1 MNCKNC
7 NKVLVDS
14 QKYCDECGA
23 KVIKNRL
30 TPKVLAAQ
38 VNEQFLSIDNKFLQ
52 TFTALT
58 VKPDKVID
66 GFINGQRKTYIN
78 VVTYYAVSLTI
89 LGFQMFILKNFFPE
103 FLESQGTFFD
113 ESFKMG
119 ANGNNNPFE
128 NLPDL
133 FNNYQG
139 VFFSIFMP
147 FIAVGTWL
155 VHLDK
160 RKYNYTEHLVI
171 NLYLTAQ
178 TIYFSFFIFM
188 VMAALNIKDYIFTTI
203 IITLPLLLYGAF
215 VFKKLYTTRFI
226 KAFIKYCAAYMIY
239 MIVFSVIMFAI
250 TIVFVIYLISTGKFN
265 P

>member
-7 NKVLVDS
+7 NKALKDT
-14 QKYCDECGA
+14 QKFCDECGA

-52 TFTALT
+52 TFIALT

-89 LGFQMFILKNFFPE
+89 LGFQMFILKNFFPD
-103 FLESQGTFFD
+103 FLESQDTIFN
-113 ESFKMG
+113 ESFKMSG
-119 ANGNNNPFE
+119 NGNKNPFE

-155 VHLDK
+155 VYIDK

-178 TIYFSFFIFM
+178 TIYFSFFIFIL
-188 VMAALNIKDYIFTTI
+188 MAVFGIKDYLFATI
-203 IITLPLLLYGAF
+203 IITLPLILYGAY
-215 VFKKLYTTRFI
+215 VFKKLYNSKFI
-226 KAFIKYCAAYMIY
+226 NAFIKYCAAYIIY
-239 MIVFSVIMFAI
+239 MIVFSIIMFLI
-250 TIVFVIYLISTGKFN
+250 TIVIVIYLISTGKFN

>member
-7 NKVLVDS
+7 NKPLLDS

-52 TFTALT
+52 TFITLLT
-58 VKPDKVID
+58 KPHDVID
-66 GFINGQRKTYIN
+66 GYIKGTRKKYVGVI
-78 VVTYYAVSLTI
+78 TYYAISLTI
-89 LGFQMFILKNFFPE
+89 LGFQMFVLKNFFPD
-103 FLESQGTFFD
+103 FLESQSTIFN
-113 ESFKMG
+113 ESFKMSG
-119 ANGNNNPFE
+119 NGNKNPFE
-128 NLPDL
+128 NFPDI

-139 VFFSIFMP
+139 IIFSVFMP

-155 VHLDK
+155 VYIDK

-178 TIYFSFFIFM
+178 TIYFSFFIFLL
-188 VMAALNIKDYIFTTI
+188 MAVFSIKDYMFATI
-203 IITLPLLLYGAF
+203 IITLPLLLYGAY
-215 VFKKLYTTRFI
+215 VFKKLYNSKFI
-226 KAFIKYCAAYMIY
+226 NAFIKYCTAYIIY
-239 MIVFSVIMFAI
+239 MIVFSIIMFII
-250 TIVFVIYLISTGKFN
+250 TVVIVIYLISTGKFN